1 MTFKMP
7 AAAPAKKNITVNQ
20 GLLSNQ
26 LSKINPIIEPTKTAA
41 TISVLNFR
49 AVPKDEVFFLLLV
62 NEFLL
67 AFFFAIFRRV
77 LNSLNFFI

>member
-1 MTFKMP
+1 MP

-49 AVPKDEVFFLLLV
+49 AVPKAEELFLLLV

>member
-1 MTFKMP
+1 MP
-7 AAAPAKKNITVNQ
+7 AVAPAKKNITVNQ

-49 AVPKDEVFFLLLV
+49 AAPKDEVFFLLLV

-67 AFFFAIFRRV
+67 AFF
-77 LNSLNFFI
+77 LCNF

>member
-1 MTFKMP
+1 MP

-26 LSKINPIIEPTKTAA
+26 LSKINPIIEPTKTEA

-67 AFFFAIFRRV
+67 AFFLQFLGEYSIR
-77 LNSLNFFI
+77 